1 MRAVLKLELI
11 GDDFFFYRRTKT
23 KSPEQLWQ
31 MARRLGFNESP
42 SWAARLK
49 LIDGKLKREFLRP
62 TKDYSQANSTGSR
75 GIFAYY
81 VLQPRGI
88 YEVNDRYTWKRVHHY
103 YCQIEETKIIE
114 ISRQE
119 AIDWLKNNS

>member
-11 GDDFFFYRRTKT
+11 GDDFFFYRRTKS
-23 KSPEQLWQ
+23 KPPEQLWQ

-42 SWAARLK
+42 SWAARIRLVNSN
-49 LIDGKLKREFLRP
+49 LKREFLRP

-81 VLQPRGI
+81 VLASNGI
-88 YEVNDRYTWKRVHHY
+88 YEVSDRYSWKKVRRY
-103 YCQIEETKIIE
+103 YCRVEGTQIIE

-119 AIDWLKNNS
+119 AINWLISNS